1 MTTSTQISFEK
12 IVNALNKN
20 ELIDYCLRYQIDV
33 IRIYNSRS
41 LAIYRR
47 NLIKAMVK
55 VHNTEVMS
63 IWSFVNSFTPTLS
76 HDTIINIFPEYDNY
90 VEKKQLENELRK
102 FVKENKEQE
111 ANYDNAYIDYYTKPQ
126 QSIPSQVNRIEYLTD
141 DEIRRQKNNM
151 IMKSLIEKRKKED
164 FKRFNKDKINSSP
177 FTDKID
183 AIYATVEKQLR
194 KLRELEEQ
202 QNEWK
207 LSQQRQQE

>member
-1 MTTSTQISFEK
+1 MTTSTKISFEK

-55 VHNTEVMS
+55 VHNTEAMS
-63 IWSFVNSFTPTLS
+63 IRSFVNSFAPTLS
-76 HDTIINIFPEYDNY
+76 HDTVINIFPEYDNY

-111 ANYDNAYIDYYTKPQ
+111 ANYDNAYIDYYTKPR
-126 QSIPSQVNRIEYLTD
+126 QSITS
-141 DEIRRQKNNM
+141 
-151 IMKSLIEKRKKED
+151 
-164 FKRFNKDKINSSP
+164 
-177 FTDKID
+177 
-183 AIYATVEKQLR
+183 
-194 KLRELEEQ
+194 
-202 QNEWK
+202 
-207 LSQQRQQE
+207 